1 MVRLLQQ
8 QKDNQKGE
16 KPMTQALIIMA
27 LLWSGGNLIS
37 HGKRVMKLSFGDTVR
52 RHLEIETNQTAAL
65 DGVKSILQMHYD
77 QASAVLKGAFS
88 KSFNETNPEALQNYR
103 EIEEVDHANTTHWCI
118 ISPSKMPVLAKYFW
132 HFPHCMEMTLPCWSW
147 FRSQHATN
155 DCGFV
160 LVGGLKFD
168 LLGNNTWQNQLVTK
182 HMGCKVRH
190 VPNEQSISRNEGVF
204 HSPNMKFLR
213 PKFGHR
219 GYLQNPDDAQALR
232 RVVGVA
238 DAWVESQKG
247 GGKPLQIG
255 VIQRTDKRVV
265 TNVNAVV
272 EGLQQAL
279 PEANITISTFSYP
292 TVLEQAKWFASKHVI
307 VAAHGAALTNS
318 VFATKGT
325 FILQLHPPGFYWQF
339 YDPLIEQSG
348 AIALDWYKGDHPV
361 AEFLTVTAKNPNR
374 KNQMQHQDFEV
385 PVDEIVDIV
394 LVALDKKEATPLM
407 MKQSTFY

>member
-1 MVRLLQQ
+1 
-8 QKDNQKGE
+8 
-16 KPMTQALIIMA
+16 
-27 LLWSGGNLIS
+27 
-37 HGKRVMKLSFGDTVR
+37 
-52 RHLEIETNQTAAL
+52 
-65 DGVKSILQMHYD
+65 
-77 QASAVLKGAFS
+77 
-88 KSFNETNPEALQNYR
+88 
-103 EIEEVDHANTTHWCI
+103 
-118 ISPSKMPVLAKYFW
+118 
-132 HFPHCMEMTLPCWSW
+132 
-147 FRSQHATN
+147 
-155 DCGFV
+155 
-160 LVGGLKFD
+160 
-168 LLGNNTWQNQLVTK
+168 
-182 HMGCKVRH
+182 
-190 VPNEQSISRNEGVF
+190 
-204 HSPNMKFLR
+204 MKFLR